1 MASEAELRE
10 VKRRHSAELLRL
22 PGVCGVGVA
31 KGKDGGLVIALHLD
45 TNDEEIIARLP
56 KVIEGHPV
64 ETVQSGPF
72 KKLSQKAT
80 NQS

>member
-10 VKRRHSAELLRL
+10 VKRRHSAELLKL

-31 KGKDGGLVIALHLD
+31 KGKGGGLVLMLHLATD
-45 TNDEEIIARLP
+45 DAAITEKLP
-56 KVIEGHPV
+56 REIEGYPV

-72 KKLSQKAT
+72 KKLPKEAA
-80 NQS
+80 NR